1 MSLPSP
7 LYSLARRSLPSAL
20 AAACCKQQRRS
31 TSRGVG
37 HGSSFAAIASQSYGP
52 KLTMPAPPAARPR
65 KNSLLKTWRMPDRCG
80 RQKSEVAKRR
90 GCPVTYFGCSLEWRA
105 PYSSRNVFAGSMLAI
120 RRRWH
125 HCRNPAS
132 PTRAPARRRELSAH
146 HARQLHK
153 PRCASLAAL
162 PRKAPVPEQDPAL
175 ITHA

>member
-7 LYSLARRSLPSAL
+7 LYSLARRSLPSSLARRSLPSAL

-65 KNSLLKTWRMPDRCG
+65 ESSLLKTWRIPDRRD
-80 RQKSEVAKRR
+80 RQKSEVAAPRMS
-90 GCPVTYFGCSLEWRA
+90 GDLFGCSLEWSA

-120 RRRWH
+120 RSVGTTVAISVTD
-125 HCRNPAS
+125 AS
-132 PTRAPARRRELSAH
+132 TSTTPRIVGTSYTPTP
-146 HARQLHK
+146 
-153 PRCASLAAL
+153 
-162 PRKAPVPEQDPAL
+162 
-175 ITHA
+175 